1 MEQFDI
7 LLGNCLEILPSLPEA
22 SVQCCVTSP
31 PYWGLRDYQTSS
43 WIGGDENCDH
53 VADSSKT
60 KKFGN
65 DAFNE
70 NRPSR
75 EETKTA
81 GYYFRDICSKC
92 GAKRSDLQLGLEQTP
107 EEYVA
112 NMVLVFREVWRVL
125 RDDGTLWLNLG
136 DSYNGSGKGANGDG
150 SAGKA
155 GNINSG
161 SKGTQQGTF
170 IKSDVMGLKPKDLV
184 GIPWRVALALQ
195 ADGWWLR
202 QDIIW
207 HKPNPMPESVTDR
220 CTKAHEYIFLLTKS
234 AKYFYDS
241 EAVKERGVMVAGD
254 SAGSTQR
261 DTQETHGLGGGNSG
275 INLAKQK
282 LATELQEKGYST
294 RNKRSVWTVTTK
306 PFRGAH
312 FATFPPDLIEPCI
325 LAGSA
330 TKCCAVCG
338 APWERVVERIAATS
352 KKCPKTDSMYQAQ
365 GGTGEK
371 KTGTIGMSGGG
382 RIDGYSNTLGYQPTC
397 ECGGETQP
405 SMVLDP
411 FSGAG
416 TTGAVAVQHDRRY
429 IGIELNPDYL
439 EMSRKRIQL
448 VRDSITIPLF

>member
-1 MEQFDI
+1 MTQFK
-7 LLGNCLEILPSLPEA
+7 LFLGNCLEVLPTLPPS
-22 SVQCCVTSP
+22 SVQCCITSP
-31 PYWGLRDYQTSS
+31 PYWGLRDYGTAT
-43 WIGGDENCDH
+43 WEGGDQNCDH
-53 VADSSKT
+53 VSDESKT

-81 GYYFRDICSKC
+81 GYYFDKECEKC
-92 GAKRSDLQLGLEQTP
+92 GATRIDAQFGLEQSP
-107 EEYVA
+107 KEYVD
-112 NMVLVFREVWRVL
+112 NLVKVFREVRRVL

-155 GNINSG
+155 GDINSG

-170 IKSDVMGLKPKDLV
+170 TKSDVIGLKPKDLV

-241 EAVKERGVMVAGD
+241 EAVKEPVSEVSLKRAEYGWDCDRPSTKNASMGGD
-254 SAGSTQR
+254 
-261 DTQETHGLGGGNSG
+261 G
-275 INLAKQK
+275 IHVGKMGTRFVNP
-282 LATELQEKGYST
+282 TG

-338 APWERVVERIAATS
+338 APWERVVERVAATS
-352 KKCPKTDSMYQAQ
+352 KKCPKTDTMYQAQ

-416 TTGAVAVQHDRRY
+416 TTGAVAVQHGRRY

>member
-170 IKSDVMGLKPKDLV
+170 TKSDVIGLKPKDLV

-241 EAVKERGVMVAGD
+241 EAVKEPVSEVSLKRAEYGWDCDRPSTKNASMGGDGIHVEKMGTRFVNPAG
-254 SAGSTQR
+254 
-261 DTQETHGLGGGNSG
+261 
-275 INLAKQK
+275 
-282 LATELQEKGYST
+282 

-330 TKCCAVCG
+330 TDCCAVCG
-338 APWERVVERIAATS
+338 APWERVVDRIAATS

-365 GGTGEK
+365 GGTGKK
-371 KTGTIGMSGGG
+371 KTDTIGMSGGG
-382 RIDGYSNTLGYQPTC
+382 RIDGYSKTLGYQPTC

-411 FSGAG
+411 FNGAG
-416 TTGAVAVQHDRRY
+416 TTGVVAVQHGRRY

-448 VRDSITIPLF
+448 ARDSITIPLF

>member
-155 GNINSG
+155 GDINSG

-170 IKSDVMGLKPKDLV
+170 TKSDVIGLKPKDLV

-220 CTKAHEYIFLLTKS
+220 CTKSHEYIFLLTKS
-234 AKYFYDS
+234 ARYYYDN
-241 EAVKERGVMVAGD
+241 EAVKERGVMAAGD
-254 SAGSTQR
+254 SAGSMQR

-282 LATELQEKGYST
+282 LAAELQENGYSM

-306 PFRGAH
+306 PYRDAH
-312 FATFPPDLIEPCI
+312 FATFPPKLIEPCI

-330 TKCCAVCG
+330 A
-338 APWERVVERIAATS
+338 
-352 KKCPKTDSMYQAQ
+352 D
-365 GGTGEK
+365 
-371 KTGTIGMSGGG
+371 
-382 RIDGYSNTLGYQPTC
+382 TL
-397 ECGGETQP
+397 
-405 SMVLDP
+405 VLDP

-416 TTGAVAVQHDRRY
+416 TTGVVAVQHGRRY

-439 EMSRKRIQL
+439 EMSRKRIQET
-448 VRDSITIPLF
+448 RDGITLPMFT

>member
-1 MEQFDI
+1 MKTFE
-7 LLGNCLEILPSLPEA
+7 LLQGDCRQVLATLPEA
-22 SVQCCVTSP
+22 SVQCCITSP
-31 PYWGLRDYQTSS
+31 PYWGLRDY
-43 WIGGDENCDH
+43 G
-53 VADSSKT
+53 
-60 KKFGN
+60 
-65 DAFNE
+65 
-70 NRPSR
+70 
-75 EETKTA
+75 TA
-81 GYYFRDICSKC
+81 G
-92 GAKRSDLQLGLEQTP
+92 QLGLEPTP
-107 EEYVA
+107 EQYVA
-112 NMVLVFREVWRVL
+112 NMVSVFRGVWRVL
-125 RDDGTLWLNLG
+125 RDDGTLWINLG
-136 DSYNGSGKGANGDG
+136 DSYSSTGGSNAKQFEKITTGHKKLRDNGAVPDYTRK
-150 SAGKA
+150 
-155 GNINSG
+155 
-161 SKGTQQGTF
+161 
-170 IKSDVMGLKPKDLV
+170 VVLGLKPKDLV
-184 GIPWRVALALQ
+184 GIPWRVAFALQ
-195 ADGWWLR
+195 ADGWYLR

-207 HKPNPMPESVTDR
+207 HKPNPMPEGVTDR

-234 AKYFYDS
+234 ARYFYDN

-254 SAGSTQR
+254 SAGSAQR

-282 LATELQEKGYST
+282 LAAELRKNGYSM

-306 PFRGAH
+306 PVRGAH

-338 APWERVVERIAATS
+338 APWERVVERVAATS
-352 KKCPKTDSMYQAQ
+352 KKCPKTDTMYQAQ

-416 TTGAVAVQHDRRY
+416 TTGAVAVQHGRRY

>member
-155 GNINSG
+155 GDINSG

-170 IKSDVMGLKPKDLV
+170 TKSDVIGLKPKDLV

-234 AKYFYDS
+234 AKYFYDDYAIR
-241 EAVKERGVMVAGD
+241 EALSDATVKRDKSPRGRSQDGGGSAKSMAGYNYVD
-254 SAGSTQR
+254 NLGNMQSNSAG
-261 DTQETHGLGGGNSG
+261 
-275 INLAKQK
+275 
-282 LATELQEKGYST
+282 

-352 KKCPKTDSMYQAQ
+352 KKCPKTDTMYQAQ

-416 TTGAVAVQHDRRY
+416 TTGAVAVQHGRRY

>member
-65 DAFNE
+65 DAFNQ

-155 GNINSG
+155 GDINSG

-170 IKSDVMGLKPKDLV
+170 TKSDVIGLKPKDLV

-234 AKYFYDS
+234 AKYFYDDYAIR
-241 EAVKERGVMVAGD
+241 EALSDATVKRDKSPRGRSQDGGGSAKSMAGYNYVD
-254 SAGSTQR
+254 NLGNMQSNSAG
-261 DTQETHGLGGGNSG
+261 
-275 INLAKQK
+275 
-282 LATELQEKGYST
+282 

-352 KKCPKTDSMYQAQ
+352 KKCPKTDTMYQAQ

-416 TTGAVAVQHDRRY
+416 TTGAVAVQHGRRY

>member
-43 WIGGDENCDH
+43 WSGGDENCDH

-65 DAFNE
+65 DAFNQ

-155 GNINSG
+155 GDINSG

-170 IKSDVMGLKPKDLV
+170 TKSDVIGLKPKDLV

-241 EAVKERGVMVAGD
+241 EAVKEPVSEVSLKRAEYGWDCDRPSTKNASMGGD
-254 SAGSTQR
+254 
-261 DTQETHGLGGGNSG
+261 G
-275 INLAKQK
+275 IHVGKMGTRFVNP
-282 LATELQEKGYST
+282 TG

-338 APWERVVERIAATS
+338 APWERVVERVAATS
-352 KKCPKTDSMYQAQ
+352 KKCPKTDTMYQAQ

-416 TTGAVAVQHDRRY
+416 TTGAVAVQHGRRY

>member
-170 IKSDVMGLKPKDLV
+170 TKSDVIGLKPKDLV

-234 AKYFYDS
+234 AKYFYDDYAIR
-241 EAVKERGVMVAGD
+241 EALSDATVKRDKSPRGRSQD
-254 SAGSTQR
+254 
-261 DTQETHGLGGGNSG
+261 GGGSAKSMAGYNYVD
-275 INLAKQK
+275 NLGNMQSNPA
-282 LATELQEKGYST
+282 G

-397 ECGGETQP
+397 ECGGETQS

-416 TTGAVAVQHDRRY
+416 TTGAVAVQHGRRY
-429 IGIELNPDYL
+429 IGIELSLDYL